1 MGTFIVLV
9 VLGLIVFLI
18 IRSMVKAKKNG
29 KSISCGGDCKNCGG
43 GCHQNRKNC
52 GTWMTCIADF
62 FDPKGGEKNGKLI

>member
-9 VLGLIVFLI
+9 VLALIVFLI

-43 GCHQNRKNC
+43 GCHQNRK
-52 GTWMTCIADF
+52 MRYMDDMYRIF
-62 FDPKGGEKNGKLI
+62 FDLKGGE